1 MSIVA
6 LVARGPLRLGAKGP
20 AVAELQEALR
30 RFGAELVADSEFG
43 RITRLAVERFQA
55 SHRIAADGEV
65 GPITAGYLDAIRDD
79 PPAVDPLP
87 SALNL
92 VPWLS
97 YMRALTGTKEIP
109 GARSNPLILSWVK
122 SLGARY
128 PRLRPNIDWY
138 RDDDTPWCGLAIAE
152 VVGECDPGFEPPA
165 APLGAINWAPW
176 GVQLEGPALGAV
188 MVFRRPG
195 GNHVALY
202 EGEDATHFHIR
213 GGNQS
218 NMINVTRKAKN
229 QLVRGGIRWPKGYP
243 LPEIKAVKKAAA
255 GAVSINEA

>member
-6 LVARGPLRLGAKGP
+6 LVARGPLRLGAKGRP
-20 AVAELQEALR
+20 VVELQQALR
-30 RFGAELVADSEFG
+30 RAGAEIVVDGAFG

-55 SHRIAADGEV
+55 VHRIAADGGV
-65 GPITAGYLDAIRDD
+65 GPITAGYLDAIKTEA
-79 PPAVDPLP
+79 PSAPLP

-97 YMRALTGTKEIP
+97 YLRALSGTKEIP

-138 RDDDTPWCGLAIAE
+138 RNDDTPWCGLAIAE
-152 VVGECDPGFEPPA
+152 VVGQCDPGFEPPA

-176 GVQLEGPALGAV
+176 DVQLKGPALGAI
-188 MVFRRPG
+188 MVFSRPG

-202 EGEDATHFHIR
+202 EGEDASHYHVR

-218 NMINVTRKAKN
+218 NMINLTRIAKSR
-229 QLVRGGIRWPKGYP
+229 LRRGGIRWPRGYP
-243 LPEIKAVKKAAA
+243 LPEIKAVRKAAA
-255 GAVSINEA
+255 GAVSRNEA